1 MTSALTSRITF
12 SACLYSISG
21 AGASIKSSLCK
32 TRPDRLRLLCS
43 SLSARITAPFNR
55 LFGCSVSL
63 LTWLGDSGDSAYMLG
78 QTAPSSFD
86 SRVFLVAPY
95 SGLPSDWLRFERDFF
110 SRLEREFRPDS
121 DDYSLGDTIAG
132 IDPFGPDDPDNHVN
146 DPASSA
152 RAKLLKAHERR
163 NRILASHILGHIL
176 DENLKSIRL

>member
-1 MTSALTSRITF
+1 M
-12 SACLYSISG
+12 
-21 AGASIKSSLCK
+21 
-32 TRPDRLRLLCS
+32 RP
-43 SLSARITAPFNR
+43 P
-55 LFGCSVSL
+55 
-63 LTWLGDSGDSAYMLG
+63 WLG

-132 IDPFGPDDPDNHVN
+132 IDPFGPDDPDDHVN

-176 DENLKSIRL
+176 DENLKSMIRDAHHQDVGERHRHADAGGGGDLERDGSNCSDG